1 MERCRPESE
10 AFREEIM
17 AITIAFTVLLL
28 FYLMGYRGYSKVLAN
43 KVFGLSDA
51 EQTPAHDPAL
61 RDDYDYIPTDR
72 HILWGHHYTSIA
84 GAAPIIGPT
93 VAVIWGWGPALF
105 WIVFG
110 TIFIGA
116 VHDFGA
122 LALSARKDGQTM
134 GSLAASV
141 VNPRVHI
148 LFQIIVY
155 FLVWIVLAVFA
166 FAIGILFDRY
176 PASVIPVNFEII
188 VAILIGLAFRTKK
201 GGILIPSILAL
212 ISLYAMVAVGVIF
225 PVSLSHFIGTE
236 DNPVIVWAVL
246 LLIYSA
252 IASLMPVWLLLQPR
266 DYINSHQLIVGLI
279 ALLMGLV
286 ALNPEMNAPVV
297 NLHPKGAPPLFPI
310 IFVTIACGAI
320 SGFHGLVS
328 SGTTSKQ
335 LDKMK
340 DARFI
345 GYGGMLGEGTLAMIA
360 TLAVAAGLPNWGSE
374 YAEWNASGINA
385 IANFVAGAGRFLE
398 ALMLPTAWAQAVV
411 AILAISFAAT
421 SMDTGARIQR
431 LVVSEL
437 GTALNIAPLKNRY
450 VATLVAVGPAI
461 PLVLAGPKVW
471 LPLWLL
477 FGTTNQLI
485 GGMTL
490 LVLFVY
496 LYRAGKP
503 LLHVAIPMIFL
514 VSMTTGAMVH
524 SIVTWITQVGS
535 AGASANWM
543 TILIGT
549 GILILE
555 IWMIIEA
562 VLMLKKLRAEKRTYA
577 NASNEASKGSG

>member
-1 MERCRPESE
+1 
-10 AFREEIM
+10 M
-17 AITIAFTVLLL
+17 AVLIACVALSL
-28 FYLMGYRGYSKVLAN
+28 FYFLGYRGYSRIISQ
-43 KVFGLSDA
+43 KVFGLSDD
-51 EQTPAHDPAL
+51 ERTPAHDPNL
-61 RDDYDYIPTDR
+61 RDDYDYIPTER

-122 LALSARKDGQTM
+122 LALSARNDGQTV
-134 GSLAASV
+134 GGLATSV
-141 VNPRVHI
+141 INPRVHI

-155 FLVWIVLAVFA
+155 FLVWVVLAVFA

-188 VAILIGLAFRTKK
+188 VAILIGFTFKKKK

-225 PVSLSHFIGTE
+225 PISLTPLIGTE
-236 DNPVIVWAVL
+236 SNPVIVWAIL

-252 IASLMPVWLLLQPR
+252 IASLLPVWLLLQPR

-279 ALLMGLV
+279 ALLLGLFI
-286 ALNPEMNAPVV
+286 LNPEMNAPVL

-335 LDKMK
+335 LNKMG

-345 GYGGMLGEGTLAMIA
+345 GYGGMLGEGTLALIA
-360 TLAVAAGLPNWGSE
+360 TLAVAAGLPDWGTE
-374 YAEWNASGINA
+374 YAEWNESGVNA
-385 IANFVAGAGRFLE
+385 IANFVSGAGHFLE
-398 ALMLPTAWAQAVV
+398 ALWLPSAWAQAVV

-431 LVVSEL
+431 LIVTEI
-437 GTALNIAPLKNRY
+437 GIALNIPPLRNRY
-450 VATLVAVGPAI
+450 IATLVAVGPAI
-461 PLVLAGPKVW
+461 PLVMAGPKVW

-490 LVLFVY
+490 LILFVY
-496 LYRAGKP
+496 LYRNGKP
-503 LLHVAIPMIFL
+503 LLHVAIPMLFL
-514 VSMTTGAMVH
+514 VTMTTAAMLY
-524 SIVTWITQVGS
+524 SIVNWIGTLGTE
-535 AGASANWM
+535 GASANWM
-543 TILIGT
+543 TILIGIA
-549 GILILE
+549 ILLLE
-555 IWMIIEA
+555 IWVIIEA
-562 VLMLKKLRAEKRTYA
+562 IVILKKLRKERQHF
-577 NASNEASKGSG
+577 SGKGA

>member
-1 MERCRPESE
+1 MPV
-10 AFREEIM
+10 II
-17 AITIAFTVLLL
+17 AITVLLL
-28 FYLMGYRGYSKVLAN
+28 FYFLGYRGYSRRISE
-43 KVFGLSDA
+43 KVFGLS
-51 EQTPAHDPAL
+51 ERELTPAHNPKL

-72 HILWGHHYTSIA
+72 HILWGHHYTSVA

-122 LALSARKDGQTM
+122 LVLSARKDGQTI
-134 GSLAASV
+134 GGLTSTII
-141 VNPRVHI
+141 NPRVHI
-148 LFQIIVY
+148 LFQIVVY
-155 FLVWIVLAVFA
+155 FLVWVVLAVFA

-188 VAILIGLAFRTKK
+188 VAILIGFIFRKKK
-201 GGILIPSILAL
+201 GGIFIPSVLAL
-212 ISLYAMVAVGVIF
+212 LSLYAMVAVGVMF
-225 PVSLSHFIGTE
+225 PISLTPLIGE
-236 DNPVIVWAVL
+236 GGNPVIVWAVF
-246 LLIYSA
+246 LLIYAA

-279 ALLMGLV
+279 ALFLGLFI
-286 ALNPEMNAPVV
+286 LNPEMNAPVL
-297 NLHPKGAPPLFPI
+297 NLHPEGAPPLFPI

-320 SGFHGLVS
+320 SGFHGLVAS
-328 SGTTSKQ
+328 ATTSKQ
-335 LDKMK
+335 LNKMG

-345 GYGGMLGEGTLAMIA
+345 GYGGMLGEGVLALIA

-374 YAEWNASGINA
+374 YEVWNASGINA
-385 IANFVAGAGRFLE
+385 ISNFVAGAGHFLE
-398 ALMLPTAWAQAVV
+398 ALLLPRPWAQALV

-437 GTALNIAPLKNRY
+437 GSALKIPILKNRY
-450 VATLVAVGPAI
+450 IATLIAVGPAI
-461 PLVLAGPKVW
+461 PLVMAGPKVW

-496 LYRAGKP
+496 LYRNKKP
-503 LLHVAIPMIFL
+503 LLHIAIPMVFL
-514 VSMTTGAMVH
+514 VTITTGAM
-524 SIVTWITQVGS
+524 IYNILTWISEVNT
-535 AGASANWM
+535 ANASANWM

-549 GILILE
+549 AILILE
-555 IWMIIEA
+555 IWMIVEA
-562 VLMLKKLRAEKRTYA
+562 LLILKKLRRERLAQ
-577 NASNEASKGSG
+577 G

>member
-1 MERCRPESE
+1 
-10 AFREEIM
+10 M
-17 AITIAFTVLLL
+17 AVTIALTVLAL
-28 FYLMGYRGYSKVLAN
+28 FYFLGYRGYSRIITE
-43 KVFGLSDA
+43 KVFGLSA
-51 EQTPAHDPAL
+51 TESTPAHDPKL
-61 RDDYDYIPTDR
+61 RDDYDYIPTNR

-122 LALSARKDGQTM
+122 LALSARKDGHTM
-134 GSLAASV
+134 GGLASSV
-141 VNPRVHI
+141 VNRRVHI
-148 LFQIIVY
+148 LFQIVVY
-155 FLVWIVLAVFA
+155 FLVWVVLAVFA

-188 VAILIGLAFRTKK
+188 VAILIGLRFRKKK
-201 GGILIPSILAL
+201 GSIFIPSVLAL
-212 ISLYAMVAVGVIF
+212 LSLYAMVAVGVLF
-225 PVSLSHFIGTE
+225 PVSLTPLIGTE
-236 DNPVIVWAVL
+236 GNPVIVWAVL

-266 DYINSHQLIVGLI
+266 DYINSHQLIVGLA
-279 ALLMGLV
+279 ALILGLIV
-286 ALNPEMNAPVV
+286 LNPEMNAPVL
-297 NLHPKGAPPLFPI
+297 NLNPTGAPPLFPI

-320 SGFHGLVS
+320 SGFHGLVA

-335 LDKMK
+335 LNKMG
-340 DARFI
+340 DARAI
-345 GYGGMLGEGTLAMIA
+345 GYGGMLGEGTLALIA

-374 YAEWNASGINA
+374 YDAWNASGVNA
-385 IANFVAGAGRFLE
+385 IANFVVGAGHFLQ
-398 ALMLPTAWAQAVV
+398 ALLLPQGWAQAVV

-450 VATLVAVGPAI
+450 IATLIAVGPAI
-461 PLVLAGPKVW
+461 PLVMAGPKVW

-490 LVLFVY
+490 LILFVY
-496 LYRAGKP
+496 LYRNKKP
-503 LLHVAIPMIFL
+503 LIHIAAPMIFL
-514 VSMTTGAMVH
+514 VAITTGAM
-524 SIVTWITQVGS
+524 IYNIITWISQLGTES
-535 AGASANWM
+535 ASANGL
-543 TILIGT
+543 TIFIGSA
-549 GILILE
+549 ILILE
-555 IWMIIEA
+555 IWMIVEA
-562 VLMLKKLRAEKRTYA
+562 VLILKKLRIERLATTSIP
-577 NASNEASKGSG
+577 N

>member
-1 MERCRPESE
+1 
-10 AFREEIM
+10 M
-17 AITIAFTVLLL
+17 AVAIAFTVLTL
-28 FYLMGYRGYSKVLAN
+28 FYFLGYRGYSRIIN
-43 KVFGLSDA
+43 EKVFGLSNT
-51 EQTPAHDPAL
+51 EKTPAHDPDL
-61 RDDYDYIPTDR
+61 RDDYDYIPTKR

-134 GSLAASV
+134 GALAASV
-141 VNPRVHI
+141 VNPRVHL

-155 FLVWIVLAVFA
+155 FLVWVVLAVFA

-188 VAILIGLAFRTKK
+188 VAVLIGLCFRKKK

-212 ISLYAMVAVGVIF
+212 LSLYAMVAVGVFF
-225 PVSLSHFIGTE
+225 PISLSPLMGA
-236 DNPVIVWAVL
+236 DGNPVIAWAVL

-252 IASLMPVWLLLQPR
+252 VASLLPVWLLLQPR
-266 DYINSHQLIVGLI
+266 DYINSHQLIVGLA
-279 ALLMGLV
+279 ALIIGLV
-286 ALNPEMNAPVV
+286 VLNPEMNAPVI

-335 LDKMK
+335 LDKMG

-345 GYGGMLGEGTLAMIA
+345 GYGGMLGEGTLALIA

-374 YAEWNASGINA
+374 YAEWDASGINA
-385 IANFVAGAGRFLE
+385 IANFVAGAGHFLE
-398 ALMLPTAWAQAVV
+398 ALHLPIGWAQAIV

-431 LVVSEL
+431 LVVSEI
-437 GTALNIAPLKNRY
+437 GTALKITPLKNRY
-450 VATLVAVGPAI
+450 IATLIAVGPAI
-461 PLVLAGPKVW
+461 PLVMAGPKVW

-485 GGMTL
+485 GGMTFL
-490 LVLFVY
+490 ILFVY
-496 LYRAGKP
+496 LYRNGKP
-503 LLHVAIPMIFL
+503 LLQIAIPMLFL
-514 VSMTTGAMVH
+514 ITMTTGAMGY
-524 SIVTWITQVGS
+524 SIISWITALGT
-535 AGASANWM
+535 AGASANWL
-543 TILIGT
+543 TILIGVA
-549 GILILE
+549 ILFLE
-555 IWMIIEA
+555 IWMIVEA
-562 VLMLKKLRAEKRTYA
+562 CLILKKLRSERLAET
-577 NASNEASKGSG
+577 

>member
-1 MERCRPESE
+1 
-10 AFREEIM
+10 M
-17 AITIAFTVLLL
+17 AVTIAFTVLAL
-28 FYLMGYRGYSKVLAN
+28 FYFLGYRGYSRIITE
-43 KVFGLSDA
+43 KVFGLSNQ
-51 EQTPAHDPAL
+51 ERTPAHDPNL
-61 RDDYDYIPTDR
+61 RDDYDYIPTNR

-93 VAVIWGWGPALF
+93 IAVIWGWGPALF

-122 LALSARKDGQTM
+122 LALSARKDGQTI
-134 GSLAASV
+134 GGLAASV
-141 VNPRVHI
+141 INPRVHV

-155 FLVWIVLAVFA
+155 FLVWVVLAVFA

-188 VAILIGLAFRTKK
+188 VAILIGITFRKKK
-201 GGILIPSILAL
+201 GGILIPSVLAL

-225 PVSLSHFIGTE
+225 PVSLTPILSEGA
-236 DNPVIVWAVL
+236 NPVIAWAIF
-246 LLIYSA
+246 LLIYAA

-266 DYINSHQLIVGLI
+266 DYINSHQLIVGLT
-279 ALLMGLV
+279 ALILGLV
-286 ALNPEMNAPVV
+286 VLNPEMNAPVI

-320 SGFHGLVS
+320 SGFHGLVA

-335 LDKMK
+335 LNRME

-345 GYGGMLGEGTLAMIA
+345 GYGGMLGEGTLALIA
-360 TLAVAAGLPNWGSE
+360 TLAVAAGLPEWGTE

-385 IANFVAGAGRFLE
+385 IANFVAGAGNFLE
-398 ALMLPTAWAQAVV
+398 ALLLPTEWAQAVV

-437 GTALNIAPLKNRY
+437 GAAFNIAPLKNRY
-450 VATLVAVGPAI
+450 IATLVAVGPAI
-461 PLVLAGPKVW
+461 PLVMAGPKVW

-490 LVLFVY
+490 LILFVY
-496 LYRAGKP
+496 LYRNGKP
-503 LLHVAIPMIFL
+503 LLHIAIPMVFL
-514 VSMTTGAMVH
+514 VTMTTGAMIY
-524 SIVTWITQVGS
+524 SILTWISKVGTE
-535 AGASANWM
+535 AASANWL
-543 TILIGT
+543 TILIGIA
-549 GILILE
+549 ILLLE
-555 IWMIIEA
+555 IWMIVEA
-562 VLMLKKLRAEKRTYA
+562 VLILQKLRSERLALAK
-577 NASNEASKGSG
+577 ASG